1 MSLRSIRATMPRERQ
16 KDREDTMI
24 ADGRGHRARGAAAAM
39 CMLASL
45 CFADPAAAAD
55 PPTLR
60 LGYGSAAEEQ
70 LYLLLAKPEIGRNYG
85 KAYKLEGSRFQSP
98 THRAQAFEA
107 NAIDLASSGAVGV
120 LFGAAEGVTGKVI
133 ASLARE
139 SPRGFATSYYV
150 KADSPI
156 RAVPDAKGHVVG
168 INGFATDG
176 QLWLKTAMERHGL
189 SDSDVTITP
198 VPFPAMAE
206 ALKAGKVDVGEF
218 PQPFADMLEKEASV
232 RKLFDSQ
239 YGMPFEQELILLLG
253 KEAFLK
259 QNAAAIRALLED
271 LQASTRF
278 YLDNPRAAR
287 QLILDAKA
295 VRLTPDVYLSMK
307 DYYRDPTLRPDAA
320 ALERVQDVM
329 IRTGFSTKRADVAAL
344 VDVSYLPK

>member
-1 MSLRSIRATMPRERQ
+1 MRTRDG
-16 KDREDTMI
+16 KDIMI
-24 ADGRGHRARGAAAAM
+24 AENRGYVMRGMTAM
-39 CMLASL
+39 CIVGSL
-45 CFADPAAAAD
+45 WFAGSSRAAD

-60 LGYGSAAEEQ
+60 VGYGSAAEEQ
-70 LYLLLAKPEIGRNYG
+70 LYLLLAKSDIGKNYG
-85 KAYKLEGSRFQSP
+85 KAYKLESLRFQSS
-98 THRAQAFEA
+98 TQRSQAFEA

-120 LFGAAEGVTGKVI
+120 LFAAAEGVTGKVI

-156 RAVPDAKGHVVG
+156 KTVSDAKGKIVG

-176 QLWLKTAMERHGL
+176 QLWLKTALERHNL

-206 ALKAGKVDVGEF
+206 ALNAGKIDVGEF
-218 PQPFADMLEKEASV
+218 PQPFADMLEKDMRV

-253 KEAFLK
+253 KDAFLK
-259 QNAAAIRALLED
+259 QNGAAIRGLLED

-278 YLDNPRAAR
+278 YLEKPREAR
-287 QLILDAKA
+287 QMILDAKA
-295 VRLTPDVYLSMK
+295 VRLSPDIYLNMK
-307 DYYRDPTLRPDAA
+307 DYYRDPTLRPDPA
-320 ALERVQDVM
+320 ALERVQEVM
-329 IRTGFSTKRADVAAL
+329 IKTGFTKKRADIPAM
-344 VDVSYLPK
+344 VDLSYLAK

>member
-1 MSLRSIRATMPRERQ
+1 MNA
-16 KDREDTMI
+16 DRRRYLMCEM
-24 ADGRGHRARGAAAAM
+24 AAA
-39 CMLASL
+39 CILGSL
-45 CFADPAAAAD
+45 CFAAPAPAAE
-55 PPTLR
+55 PPIIR
-60 LGYGSAAEEQ
+60 IGYGSAAEEQ
-70 LYLLLAKPEIGRNYG
+70 LYVLLAKPDIGKNYG
-85 KAYKLEGSRFQSP
+85 KAYKLEGSRFQSS
-98 THRAQAFEA
+98 TQRSQAFEA

-120 LFGAAEGVTGKVI
+120 LFAAAEGVTGKVV

-156 RAVPDAKGHVVG
+156 KTVPEAKGKIVG

-176 QLWLKTAMERHGL
+176 QLWLKTALERHNL

-206 ALKAGKVDVGEF
+206 ALKADKVDVGEF
-218 PQPFADMLEKEASV
+218 PQPFADMLEKEMKV

-253 KEAFLK
+253 KDAFLK
-259 QNAAAIRALLED
+259 QNAAAIRGLLED
-271 LQASTRF
+271 LQTSTRF
-278 YLDNPRAAR
+278 YLEKPREAR
-287 QLILDAKA
+287 QMILDAKT
-295 VRLTPDVYLSMK
+295 VRLSPDIYMNMK

-320 ALERVQDVM
+320 ALERVQEVM
-329 IRTGFSTKRADVAAL
+329 IKTGFTKKRADIAAM